1 MKEILMS
8 AGTIVS
14 IVLCLVGIIKTPFKT
29 FKAKHP
35 TAYKVVFYLLSLIL
49 SVGLP
54 ILTALLI
61 IEMPL
66 LSWDFGILEI
76 GTIAGVF
83 FGYTT
88 YESVGLKKG
97 LGILCTKIK
106 DLFDKYS
113 DKKLPKTIEK
123 LLKNNKV
130 NGTVLIETTKQVME
144 NIKAEATAEQTVN
157 TDVK

>member
-1 MKEILMS
+1 MKELLMS
-8 AGTIVS
+8 AGTIAS
-14 IVLCLVGIIKTPFKT
+14 IVLCLVGIIKTPFKS
-29 FKAKHP
+29 FKEKHP
-35 TAYKVVFYLLSLIL
+35 TAYKIVFYILSLIL

-54 ILTALLI
+54 ILAALFI
-61 IEMPL
+61 MEMPV
-66 LSWDFGILEI
+66 LSWYFSILEV

-88 YESVGLKKG
+88 YESTGLKKG
-97 LGILCTKIK
+97 LGKLCTKIK
-106 DLFDKYS
+106 TLFDRYS

-130 NGTVLIETTKQVME
+130 DGTALIETTKQVME
-144 NIKAEATAEQTVN
+144 SIKAEITAEQTVN